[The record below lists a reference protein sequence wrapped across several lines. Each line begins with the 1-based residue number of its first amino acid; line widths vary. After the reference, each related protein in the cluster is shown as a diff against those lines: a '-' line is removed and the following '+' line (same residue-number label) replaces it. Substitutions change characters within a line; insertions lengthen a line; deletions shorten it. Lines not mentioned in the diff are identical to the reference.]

1 MFRSSEWI
9 WPRIE
14 NIGHGN
20 SYRVA
25 AYQHIPQLPSAT
37 LGMHALGLGVAIIEH
52 AFIVVFIQVRLR
64 QLKRAAV
71 AV

>member
-1 MFRSSEWI
+1 
-9 WPRIE
+9 
-14 NIGHGN
+14 
-20 SYRVA
+20 
-25 AYQHIPQLPSAT
+25 
-37 LGMHALGLGVAIIEH
+37 MHALGLGVAIIEH

>member
-1 MFRSSEWI
+1 MDLAPHREYWTWELVPCCGLSTHS
-9 WPRIE
+9 
-14 NIGHGN
+14 
-20 SYRVA
+20 
-25 AYQHIPQLPSAT
+25 QLPSAT